1 MCFTWR
7 KTTNVHKNSP
17 KINKK
22 WIEKCLNLTF
32 LLHFQCC
39 FTLIL
44 AVLFFT
50 PPHICVWTNWRCL
63 LALSWWLHTSIWYL
77 CLSLCSGV
85 QVNSP
90 YLEEHLMH
98 MIKQDQSKVHN
109 MDLLWRYYEKN
120 RNFGKAAHV
129 LARLADMHRFGH
141 SSTMPTPQHATH
153 LHGKL
158 ATSNTDSFIKCIRYI
173 QLIKKQFRKSTLMFA
188 LWSCST
194 EISLKQRLEYIAR
207 AILSAK
213 SSSSISAQASDG
225 EFLHELEEKM
235 EVTLTL

>member
-1 MCFTWR
+1 MF
-7 KTTNVHKNSP
+7 KSN
-17 KINKK
+17 I
-22 WIEKCLNLTF
+22 
-32 LLHFQCC
+32 LLHIQCC

-63 LALSWWLHTSIWYL
+63 LALSWWLHTSIWYP
-77 CLSLCSGV
+77 CLSLCSAV

-141 SSTMPTPQHATH
+141 SSTMPTPPPTLTPSASVYVIFNLLKNNLEKVPWCLHSDHVARRSHWSSVWSTSLEPSCLRRVHPLSQLRH
-153 LHGKL
+153 L
-158 ATSNTDSFIKCIRYI
+158 
-173 QLIKKQFRKSTLMFA
+173 
-188 LWSCST
+188 T
-194 EISLKQRLEYIAR
+194 E
-207 AILSAK
+207 
-213 SSSSISAQASDG
+213 SSSMSWRRRWR
-225 EFLHELEEKM
+225 
-235 EVTLTL
+235 

>member
-1 MCFTWR
+1 MSFTWR
-7 KTTNVHKNSP
+7 KNSP
-17 KINKK
+17 KIIKK

-32 LLHFQCC
+32 YCIFSVVLLWFLQFYFLH
-39 FTLIL
+39 
-44 AVLFFT
+44 
-50 PPHICVWTNWRCL
+50 
-63 LALSWWLHTSIWYL
+63 LHTFVYEQIEDAFWHCHGDCTPVYDTRVCPCALRSRWILHTWKNICCIWSSRTRVKFIIWTSCGATTRRIVTLAKLPAYWPASPT
-77 CLSLCSGV
+77 CTGSDTAV
-85 QVNSP
+85 QC
-90 YLEEHLMH
+90 
-98 MIKQDQSKVHN
+98 QRHN
-109 MDLLWRYYEKN
+109 MRW
-120 RNFGKAAHV
+120 
-129 LARLADMHRFGH
+129 
-141 SSTMPTPQHATH
+141 H

-158 ATSNTDSFIKCIRYI
+158 ATSNTDSFSKCIRYI